1 MTGRAKPVARALRH
15 VPAKKT
21 AAKRPATKRPAMRQ
35 VGTVNKPGYRANL
48 RADKY
53 AAMEKILLA
62 VLPKKTPGL
71 TQAEMFDAVSKKVD
85 KTVFPGTT
93 YGWWAKGVQL
103 DLEKRGILAREAT
116 KPLRWHRA

>member
-1 MTGRAKPVARALRH
+1 MTGKPKPAARAPRD
-15 VPAKKT
+15 VPAKK
-21 AAKRPATKRPAMRQ
+21 AASKRPAKGRPAMRQ

-53 AAMEKILLA
+53 TAMEKILLA
-62 VLPKKTPGL
+62 VLPRKAPGL

-103 DLEKRGILAREAT
+103 DLEKRGLVSREAT
-116 KPLRWHRA
+116 KPLRWYRA